1 MAGEQPSGI
10 TNERQRLMAAK
21 LTNVQRLE
29 RVEAHVRSLLD
40 RVHKLEQAPVR
51 PDKESLSK
59 KVWEIKQQIE
69 NKEIMRSEMYSKYG
83 VMMPERPEVLA
94 VYQTLRRDI
103 VKLRKELD
111 KL

>member
-1 MAGEQPSGI
+1 
-10 TNERQRLMAAK
+10 MAAK

-29 RVEAHVRSLLD
+29 RVEAHVRNILE
-40 RVHKLEQAPVR
+40 RVHKLEETPKSMTAEQR
-51 PDKESLSK
+51 RKTI
-59 KVWEIKQQIE
+59 WEIKELIL
-69 NKEIMRSEMYSKYG
+69 NKEVLRSEMYSKYG

-94 VYQTLRRDI
+94 VYLTLRRDI

>member
-1 MAGEQPSGI
+1 
-10 TNERQRLMAAK
+10 MAAK

-29 RVEAHVRSLLD
+29 RVEAHVRNILE
-40 RVHKLEQAPVR
+40 RVHKLEETPKSMTAEQR
-51 PDKESLSK
+51 RKTI
-59 KVWEIKQQIE
+59 WEIKELIL
-69 NKEIMRSEMYSKYG
+69 NKEVLRSEMYSKYG